1 MLTFLFPVSDICLE
15 LLRIDETSQNRAG
28 VSESY
33 LDEGIDR
40 QANGEKTSPDIELLY
55 NPKKCKRN

>member
-40 QANGEKTSPDIELLY
+40 QANGGKTRPDIELLY